1 MNAYYLRCMKLLRAY
16 NNFFEKYFPSPL
28 SIALIL
34 TLGSF
39 IFALIFSNYDG
50 SVAQQI
56 MALGDYWFAGV
67 FKASLLEFTLHMML
81 ILVLGHIIALS
92 PIAKRFISWAL
103 QYCNSTASSVV
114 IVSIF
119 TILISLFNWGFGL
132 IFGAIF
138 AKEIG
143 NKFNRIGKKIN
154 YPLVAVAAYVGMMV
168 WHGGLS
174 GSAPIAVA
182 GNAHTYVSQI
192 GVIGFAETIFSA
204 MNIFTTALVILI
216 IPTAFYF
223 LAKNTNKEK
232 IPIVQSKLQELE
244 LEESCYPADRLEK
257 SWLVGVVFGV
267 ILLVYFN
274 WISYQKV
281 AAGFTLLSVLNL
293 QSTNLLLLGLAFL
306 LQGSIR
312 NFLKAMEDAIGD
324 ISGILIQFPLYFGI
338 MGIIQGS
345 GLAVMIADGFTAISN
360 DFTLPVFTFLSAG
373 ILNVFIPSGG
383 GQWQV
388 QAPIIIASA
397 EKSNVAI
404 EKLIMA
410 MSYGDQLTN
419 MLQPF
424 WAIPLLTIT
433 QLKAKDILPYSLI
446 MFFVGAL
453 IFLVSLLIF

>member
-1 MNAYYLRCMKLLRAY
+1 MNAYYLSTMKLLSAY

-34 TLGSF
+34 TLLSF
-39 IFALIFSNYDG
+39 VFALVFSSYEG
-50 SVAQQI
+50 SVGQHVI
-56 MALGDYWFAGV
+56 ALSDYWFAGI

-92 PIAKRFISWAL
+92 PAAKKLISWAL
-103 QYCNSTASSVV
+103 RYCNSTTSSV
-114 IVSIF
+114 IMVSVF

-138 AKEIG
+138 AREIG
-143 NKFNRIGKKIN
+143 NKFNGLGKKIN

-182 GNAHTYVSQI
+182 GNAHTYQSQI
-192 GVIGFAETIFSA
+192 GVIGFAKTIFSA
-204 MNIFTTALVILI
+204 MNVFNTVLVIIVIPLVFYI
-216 IPTAFYF
+216 I
-223 LAKNTNKEK
+223 AKKTSNEK
-232 IPIVQSKLQELE
+232 VPQIQMFVQEQEMQKGVH
-244 LEESCYPADRLEK
+244 PADRLEQ
-257 SWLVGVVFGV
+257 SCLVGSIFGAL
-267 ILLVYFN
+267 LLVYFV
-274 WISYQKV
+274 WIAWQKV
-281 AAGFTLLSVLNL
+281 TLGSSLLSILNL

-312 NFLKAMEDAIGD
+312 NFLKAVHDAIGD
-324 ISGILIQFPLYFGI
+324 VSGILIQFPLYFGI

-345 GLAVMIADGFTAISN
+345 GLALMIADGFTAISN

-453 IFLVSLLIF
+453 IFLLSILIF